1 MSSSTINL
9 KALGLNFSPNNLELP
24 AGSLVQADNII
35 IRRDDII
42 ESRRGFKLFG
52 EQIPEDVLAKQILV
66 YRDRILR
73 HYSDRIAF
81 QDGVLNNGDA
91 RFTPFGGNF
100 LETKPGLRIK
110 GLQAQNGNFYF
121 TSIDG
126 IKKISAADAN
136 EFVAA
141 ETVDP
146 DQENYIATA
155 GGIKAL
161 DLNADLIISPANDE
175 SFLPENSAV
184 AYKIVWGSV
193 DANKVEG
200 LGTPSERVVVRNP
213 ASDLLKVDFQR
224 LLILLDNL
232 KSTSPLPQNSLI
244 DDGDYVSEFSSVIN
258 DSTFYLR
265 QAAID
270 VAKKIDEDLN
280 FVSGTGISA
289 TSDYESLKIIKN
301 KEIVT
306 SYSTTSDQITPTSVA
321 DLKVGMTVRNKDINA
336 KITAINISTS
346 KITIDTLP
354 SGNGTNVST
363 IFSGVGVNLGEV
375 TIAFSDDGAEDYFS
389 VGDLVNL
396 TNFKSNSEEIQSLN
410 GTQIIQSVSSGAG
423 YSSITFTNR
432 EYTLSNS
439 VGISGFIQSYTASS
453 GGKVTI
459 TTTEPHGLSTGQKI
473 WISKTGQADLDSAP
487 LRVEVSGPETFLVG
501 AASVV
506 AGTSGIWDIYVDVT
520 SDSTNI
526 IESYKYRSIAAPS
539 EISILQ
545 PNGTASQTASLRSY
559 ISTIIDNLKTEKTEV
574 IKSSLASD
582 VGLTDFTQTTTASVR
597 LEFTVPFGITS
608 GYFYRIYRSQ
618 ILEGI
623 LSDDPSTLE
632 PSPDYFF
639 LTEEAYLV
647 DKKTNRNT
655 IIYLDSNVSIVDPF
669 NESLKLYT
677 SNSATGDQDPNDY
690 PPFAHDVTLFKD
702 YAIYASTKLKQ
713 IKGMT
718 LLGVSLI
725 KDDIRGGETPKLLIA
740 DNTGNNQ
747 TVYEFVEG
755 KQEIL
760 TISVPSTAAVTYG
773 GYFTLDVVG
782 SGVEDNNGNYKYCF
796 WYSNGTTT
804 APSVADVDEYIEV
817 YIDVLNNAGVIA
829 NKTAAALN
837 SISSDVSCT
846 VASTTVGTITDY
858 TITVTYKKDGFL
870 LAPFAASGLTN
881 ITASVSTAGVGES
894 SSVASPK
901 VALPSSNLITP
912 EQQTILT
919 LKSLARVINRVT
931 SDSTSQ
937 SDVYCYY
944 DSQLQGDFTL
954 EGIFFKDEPFYTL
967 ANTNNLGQS
976 FTPVLSSL
984 GGANA
989 TSDGTKIT
997 LTISN
1002 HGFLNNEEIVIFNVK
1017 YNPNFSGG
1025 VYPVTVVNV
1034 NTVTINSTITLS
1046 ESELRTF
1053 SYQKAKNISKSDN
1066 FRRKNRLYYSKAGV
1080 PEAVFNNIFTGS
1092 FQDIG
1097 SEEKEILRVFPL
1109 RESLF
1114 VFKEDG
1120 LYRLS
1125 GTSAPFNE
1133 ALFDSSCILTAPD
1146 SVAVS
1151 GNIIYA
1157 WTRQGITVISESGTS
1172 LASRPI
1178 DIEILK
1184 LGSVNYTNFK
1194 TATFGVGYES
1204 DNSYVVWT
1212 VSKVTDEVAT
1222 QAFRYSS
1229 LTNTWTKY
1237 TKTNTCGLVNPLDDV
1252 LYLGAGDINYLE
1264 QERKAFS
1271 REDYSDREYD
1281 YTIGQGSINGTV
1293 INLSNIE
1300 NISVG
1305 DSFVQSQIITV
1316 YNFNSLLKKLDSD
1329 PNIVASEDDDFY
1341 ETLGMSSG
1349 QNLRTKLVSL
1359 AEKLDN
1365 LSAINYLSTI
1375 DSKTGTISSVSLE
1388 YPLKITSANHG
1399 LFTGRVISISN
1410 STSSPTLD
1418 GEFVVTV
1425 IDNNTFS
1432 INIELDSFSGTADW
1446 STSVQNI
1453 YDVAACYNKI
1463 IDFLNA
1469 DTITAYSNYQQID
1482 NISILESAIIGI
1494 NRINKTITLRR
1505 NLPFVQG
1512 NIKIYQAINN
1522 VVVYSPNSFGSAL
1535 TLKQIRE
1542 ATLMFLNNAFTSVT
1556 LGFSSD
1562 LLPAF
1567 IDIEFDGDGKG
1578 LFGNDEFGE
1587 NFFGGSSHS
1596 APLRTYIPKQCQR
1609 CRFLNVK
1616 FSHRNAREQYALLG
1630 ITLTGRS
1637 VSTRAYR

>member
-100 LETKPGLRIK
+100 SETKPGLRIK
-110 GLQAQNGNFYF
+110 SLQAQNGNFYF

-141 ETVDP
+141 ETDDP

-270 VAKKIDEDLN
+270 VAKKIDEDLK
-280 FVSGTGISA
+280 FVSGIDTLP
-289 TSDYESLKIIKN
+289 TSEYASLKIIEN

-306 SYSTTSDQITPTSVA
+306 SYSTTSKQITPASVTN
-321 DLKVGMTVRNKDINA
+321 LKVGMTVRNKDINA
-336 KITAINISTS
+336 KITEVGPSTV
-346 KITIDTLP
+346 TIDTLP

-396 TNFKSNSEEIQSLN
+396 TNFKSNSKEIQSLN
-410 GTQIIQSVSSGAG
+410 GTQIIQSVSSGIG

-432 EYTLSNS
+432 EYALSNS

-453 GGKVTI
+453 AGKVTI
-459 TTTEPHGLSTGQKI
+459 TTTEPHGLSTDQKI
-473 WISKTGQADLDSAP
+473 WISKTGQADLDSVP
-487 LRVEVSGPETFLVG
+487 LDVEVSGPETFLVD

-506 AGTSGIWDIYVDVT
+506 AGTSGIWDIYVEP
-520 SDSTNI
+520 DSANI

-545 PNGTASQTASLRSY
+545 PNGTAGQTASLRSY
-559 ISTIIDNLKTEKTEV
+559 ISTIIDNLKTEKNEV
-574 IKSSLASD
+574 INETLASN

-647 DKKTNRNT
+647 DKKTTRNT
-655 IIYLDSNVSIVDPF
+655 IVYLDSNVSIVDPF

-725 KDDIRGGETPKLLIA
+725 KDDIGDGKTPKLLIA

-760 TISVPSTAAVTYG
+760 TITVSSEAAVTSYG
-773 GYFTLDVVG
+773 NYFTLDVVG
-782 SGVEDNNGNYKYCF
+782 SGIKNNNGNYKYCF
-796 WYSNGTTT
+796 WYSDGTTT
-804 APSVADVDEYIEV
+804 APSDPSLDDVDEYIEV
-817 YIDVLNNAGVIA
+817 YIDVLNDAKVIA

-837 SISSDVSCT
+837 SISSEVSCT
-846 VASTTVGTITDY
+846 VARVAVEDPTDY
-858 TITVTYKKDGFL
+858 TITVTYKKDGVL
-870 LAPFAASGLTN
+870 SAPFSASPELTG
-881 ITASVSTAGVGES
+881 ITNSVIAGVGES
-894 SSVASPK
+894 SSVTSPK

-984 GGANA
+984 GGSNA
-989 TSDGTKIT
+989 TSDLTKIT

-1017 YNPNFSGG
+1017 GNPNFSG
-1025 VYPVTVVNV
+1025 VYPVTVVDV
-1034 NTVTINSTITLS
+1034 DTVTINSTTSLS
-1046 ESELRTF
+1046 GSELRTF

-1066 FRRKNRLYYSKAGV
+1066 FRRKNRLYYSKAGI

-1184 LGSVNYTNFK
+1184 LGSANYTNFK

-1204 DNSYVVWT
+1204 DNSYIVWT

-1237 TKTNTCGLVNPLDDV
+1237 TKTNTCGLVNSLDDV
-1252 LYLGAGDINYLE
+1252 LYLGAGDVNYLE

-1281 YTIGQGSINGTV
+1281 YTVGQGSINGTI

-1305 DSFVQSQIITV
+1305 DSLVQSQIITV
-1316 YNFNSLLKKLDSD
+1316 YNFNSLLKKLDTD
-1329 PNIVASEDDDFY
+1329 PNIIESEDDDFY
-1341 ETLGMSSG
+1341 ETLGMVSG
-1349 QNLRTKLVSL
+1349 QNLRARIVSL
-1359 AEKLDN
+1359 AGKLDDASPTPAYLN
-1365 LSAINYLSTI
+1365 TIN
-1375 DSKTGTISSVSLE
+1375 SKTGTITSVSLE
-1388 YPLKITSANHG
+1388 YPLKITSASHG

-1432 INIELDSFSGTADW
+1432 INIELDSFSGTANW

-1542 ATLMFLNNAFTSVT
+1542 ATLMFINNAFTSVT

-1587 NFFGGSSHS
+1587 NFFGGGSHS